1 MKNVNLE
8 SAIKKYNSIMVNI
21 GYEHNTIGTKFSED
35 TEKWNEKCGSL
46 KREN

>member
-8 SAIKKYNSIMVNI
+8 SAIKKYNSIMESI
-21 GYEHNTIGTKFSED
+21 GYEHLTIGTIFSEN
-35 TEKWNEKCGSL
+35 TEKWSEKCGSL